1 MQSVTIIAVGSLKEK
16 YLRDAM
22 AEYSKRL
29 SAFCK
34 FNVIEIA
41 PVRIPES
48 PSQGEISSALQKEG
62 AAILSKI
69 PRGAQT
75 VAMCIEG
82 KQQSS
87 ERLAQTISNNAGNFG
102 SIVFII
108 GGSHGLCDEVKKK
121 SNIRLSMSEMTF
133 PHQLARVML
142 TEQIY
147 RAFMINSNNKYHK

>member
-1 MQSVTIIAVGSLKEK
+1 MQAVTIIAVGSLKEK

-29 SAFCK
+29 SAFYK
-34 FNVIEIA
+34 FNVIEITPA
-41 PVRIPES
+41 RIPES
-48 PSQGEISSALQKEG
+48 PSQNEISSALEKEG
-62 AAILSKI
+62 AVILSKI
-69 PRGAQT
+69 PKGAET

-87 ERLAQTISNNAGNFG
+87 EKLAQTISSNAANFG
-102 SIVFII
+102 SIAFII